1 MSKRNKEIGRK
12 KNLVRGSVCRKGQT
26 MENGKINRERLA
38 ENACEELLSYGIWN
52 GKERLKRGVKK
63 YILHRQIAPQDL
75 IFWPTGLL
83 AAGLWKYRG
92 KAAQTGRT
100 DAALAAYY
108 GRWIGKGM
116 PITCLDDLLAGETLL
131 AAYQEKNLPEEWQER
146 GLTMERIRKALDMLA
161 DYAMQYPTDETGSFP
176 YRYRPQS
183 LQKEDIFVDT
193 IGLACPYLYQYG
205 EMSGR
210 QEYQEIAVRQ
220 IANYLA
226 YGMDEEHNL
235 PYHGYELKKGCKYGI
250 IGWGRAVGWLLRGM
264 CGCMQTA
271 YGKEKIG
278 EFYRPIVDSVLGYQ
292 RNDGYF
298 GWQLEAKDGPKDTS
312 ATAMI
317 GVALQEG
324 IRLGVLPQES
334 YIDALLLCTEALA
347 KSEKD
352 GKIYDCSGEC
362 EGFAQ
367 YPQRYDAYPW
377 ALGPALELF

>member
-146 GLTMERIRKALDMLA
+146 GLTMERIRKA
-161 DYAMQYPTDETGSFP
+161 
-176 YRYRPQS
+176 
-183 LQKEDIFVDT
+183 
-193 IGLACPYLYQYG
+193 
-205 EMSGR
+205 
-210 QEYQEIAVRQ
+210 
-220 IANYLA
+220 
-226 YGMDEEHNL
+226 
-235 PYHGYELKKGCKYGI
+235 
-250 IGWGRAVGWLLRGM
+250 
-264 CGCMQTA
+264 
-271 YGKEKIG
+271 
-278 EFYRPIVDSVLGYQ
+278 
-292 RNDGYF
+292 
-298 GWQLEAKDGPKDTS
+298 
-312 ATAMI
+312 
-317 GVALQEG
+317 
-324 IRLGVLPQES
+324 
-334 YIDALLLCTEALA
+334 
-347 KSEKD
+347 
-352 GKIYDCSGEC
+352 
-362 EGFAQ
+362 
-367 YPQRYDAYPW
+367 
-377 ALGPALELF
+377 